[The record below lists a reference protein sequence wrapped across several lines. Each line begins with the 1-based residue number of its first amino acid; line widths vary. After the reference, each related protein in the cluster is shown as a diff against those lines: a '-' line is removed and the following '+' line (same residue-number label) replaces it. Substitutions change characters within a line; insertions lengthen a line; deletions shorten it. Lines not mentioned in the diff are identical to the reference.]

1 MELSYTTIKWFNSL
15 DYTFYKFIR
24 MKIEVSNGELLDK
37 ISILELKLLKI
48 EDEDKLVNIKKEFE
62 TLNPLCVEL
71 FEKFGGQLQNHYL
84 ELARINGLLW
94 DIEDWIRDCEREKR
108 FDEEF
113 IQLAR
118 SVYVTNDQRSEVKK
132 LINITTGSDLVEE
145 KSYKDYK

>member
-1 MELSYTTIKWFNSL
+1 
-15 DYTFYKFIR
+15 

-48 EDEDKLVNIKKEFE
+48 EDKEKLINVQKEFDE
-62 TLNPLCVEL
+62 LNPLCQKL
-71 FEKFGGQLQNHYL
+71 FEQFDGQLQNHYL
-84 ELARINGLLW
+84 ELASINGLLW

-132 LINITTGSDLVEE
+132 LINKTTGSDLVEE

>member
-1 MELSYTTIKWFNSL
+1 
-15 DYTFYKFIR
+15 

-48 EDEDKLVNIKKEFE
+48 EDKEKLANIQKEFD
-62 TLNPLCVEL
+62 TLNPLAKKL
-71 FEKFGGQLQNHYL
+71 FETFGGNLQNHYL

-132 LINITTGSDLVEE
+132 LINKTTGSDLVEE

>member
-1 MELSYTTIKWFNSL
+1 
-15 DYTFYKFIR
+15 

-37 ISILELKLLKI
+37 ISILELKMLKI

-62 TLNPLCVEL
+62 TLNPLCVKL

-132 LINITTGSDLVEE
+132 LINVITNSGLVEE

>member
-1 MELSYTTIKWFNSL
+1 
-15 DYTFYKFIR
+15 
-24 MKIEVSNGELLDK
+24 MKVEVSNGELLDK

-48 EDEDKLVNIKKEFE
+48 EDEEKLVNIKKEFE
-62 TLNPLCVEL
+62 TLNPLAVEL
-71 FEKFGGQLQNHYL
+71 FEKFGGELQNHYL
-84 ELARINGLLW
+84 ELANINGQLW

-118 SVYVTNDQRSEVKK
+118 SVYVTNDRRSEVKK
-132 LINITTGSDLVEE
+132 IINILTGSGLVEE

>member
-1 MELSYTTIKWFNSL
+1 
-15 DYTFYKFIR
+15 

-48 EDEDKLVNIKKEFE
+48 EDKEKLINIQKEFDE
-62 TLNPLCVEL
+62 LNPLCVEL

-94 DIEDWIRDCEREKR
+94 DIEDWIRNCEREKR
-108 FDEEF
+108 FDGEF

-132 LINITTGSDLVEE
+132 LINTTTGSELVEE
-145 KSYKDYK
+145 KSYEDYK